1 MRSYS
6 LVKRLAKWAIGL
18 GLTISLA
25 SATIV
30 FYVAYDDA
38 REQQDDLLKE
48 VAWMLARLE
57 LTAKNPQTLW
67 MNNRD
72 FEQWFANTQSVNQV
86 TKAGTIVFVRTLHDE
101 GQTLRVVFDRDLP
114 NGAQTLRIGNT
125 QFRVYVMALSNG
137 RHIAVAQD
145 SQEAQSLAFSSA
157 ASALIPLFVF
167 EAILFVFLALLS
179 WIIMKP
185 INRLERELFERQPDD
200 LKKIEIVGLPKELN
214 SLVNEINR
222 LFDKIHHFQIR
233 ESRFTADAAHEL
245 RTPLA
250 SLSLQIERLE
260 KLPLSDEAKGQISV
274 IRQSVDRTNRMVN
287 QLLSLK
293 RAQNHTEQTNR
304 TQANPSHVLASVIE
318 ELWPEAEEK
327 NIEIDVQDF
336 DKLDPLAEGKVF
348 LSKDNLFT
356 IWRNLIEN
364 AIRYSP
370 TRSTVT
376 IRLMSLKPF
385 SFFVCDTGPGIT
397 EENRERV
404 FEPFYRESGQSIP
417 GTGLGLAIVKT
428 ICEQNHLTIRLDW
441 TDPISKSGLK
451 VTVTEIR

>member
-1 MRSYS
+1 M
-6 LVKRLAKWAIGL
+6 
-18 GLTISLA
+18 
-25 SATIV
+25 
-30 FYVAYDDA
+30 
-38 REQQDDLLKE
+38 
-48 VAWMLARLE
+48 
-57 LTAKNPQTLW
+57 
-67 MNNRD
+67 
-72 FEQWFANTQSVNQV
+72 
-86 TKAGTIVFVRTLHDE
+86 
-101 GQTLRVVFDRDLP
+101 
-114 NGAQTLRIGNT
+114 
-125 QFRVYVMALSNG
+125 
-137 RHIAVAQD
+137 
-145 SQEAQSLAFSSA
+145 
-157 ASALIPLFVF
+157 
-167 EAILFVFLALLS
+167 
-179 WIIMKP
+179 
-185 INRLERELFERQPDD
+185 
-200 LKKIEIVGLPKELN
+200 
-214 SLVNEINR
+214 
-222 LFDKIHHFQIR
+222 
-233 ESRFTADAAHEL
+233 